1 MEKILVVDDEMRR
14 RKLIRDFLVRDG
26 YEVLEAGDGQSALD
40 IFAAESDIGLIVLDV
55 MMPVKNGYE
64 VLREIRSKSDV
75 PVIML
80 TARSFEI
87 DALNG
92 FDAGA
97 DDYVTKPF
105 SPKLLVARI
114 RAILKRS
121 DSTAPRSAADILSEG
136 ELSVDK
142 GAHRVTV
149 SGREVQLSVREF
161 DLLVYFMEN
170 RGLALSREQI
180 LESVW
185 DYDYFGDARTIDTH
199 VKKLRS
205 KLGECG
211 EYIHTIWGMGYKFDA
226 GE

>member
-1 MEKILVVDDEMRR
+1 LEKILVVDDEMRM

-80 TARSFEI
+80 TARSDEI

>member
-1 MEKILVVDDEMRR
+1 MDRDEFPLGKHGRSAELR
-14 RKLIRDFLVRDG
+14 QDPDG

-40 IFAAESDIGLIVLDV
+40 IFFRESDIGLIVLDV
-55 MMPVKNGYE
+55 MMPYKNGYE
-64 VLREIRSKSDV
+64 VLREIRSTSDV

-80 TARSFEI
+80 TARSDEI

-114 RAILKRS
+114 RALLKRI
-121 DSTAPRSAADILSEG
+121 DSSAPKSAADVLSEG
-136 ELSVDK
+136 RLIVDK
-142 GAHRVTV
+142 GAHQVTAD
-149 SGREVQLSVREF
+149 GKEVTLSVREF
-161 DLLVYFMEN
+161 ELLVYFMEN
-170 RGLALSREQI
+170 KGLALSREQI

-205 KLGECG
+205 KLGDCG
-211 EYIHTIWGMGYKFDA
+211 EYIHTIWGMGYKFDV

>member
-1 MEKILVVDDEMRR
+1 MEKILVADDEMRM
-14 RKLIRDFLVRDG
+14 RKLIRDFLVKDG

-40 IFAAESDIGLIVLDV
+40 IFFRESDIGLIVLDV
-55 MMPVKNGYE
+55 MMPYKNGYE
-64 VLREIRSKSDV
+64 VLREIRSTSDV

-80 TARSFEI
+80 TARSDEI

-114 RAILKRS
+114 RALLKRI
-121 DSTAPRSAADILSEG
+121 DSSAPKSAADVLSEG
-136 ELSVDK
+136 RLIVDK
-142 GAHRVTV
+142 GAHQVTAD
-149 SGREVQLSVREF
+149 GKEVTLSVREF
-161 DLLVYFMEN
+161 ELLVYFMEN
-170 RGLALSREQI
+170 KGLALSREQI

-205 KLGECG
+205 KLGDCG
-211 EYIHTIWGMGYKFDA
+211 EYIHTIWGMGYKFDV